1 MKRIGLLLAATL
13 LSAAIQAR
21 AQDVRTGDVTQ
32 EVMSRMNEY
41 YKALAATQ
49 VPSKSL
55 TGLTGMWWRNPQYV
69 SVLGLTAEQQKKM
82 DAVFQASRVNLIDL
96 KATLDKEEAILEPLL
111 EAEQLD
117 EAKALTQIDRVANAR
132 AELEKGNARMLLGFR
147 QVLTAE
153 QWSRVYAGTSKTVLK
168 SNLKKKPLFP

>member
-1 MKRIGLLLAATL
+1 MKRIGLLLAGTL
-13 LSAAIQAR
+13 LAAAIPAM
-21 AQDVRTGDVTQ
+21 AQDVTTGDVTQ
-32 EVMSRMNEY
+32 DYSSRLEEY
-41 YKALAATQ
+41 YKVLAGTQ

-55 TGLTGMWWRNPQYV
+55 TGLTGMWWRNPFYV
-69 SVLGLTAEQQKKM
+69 ASLGLTAEQQKKM

-117 EAKALTQIDRVANAR
+117 EAKALAQIDRVANAR

-147 QVLTAE
+147 QVLTSG
-153 QWSRVYAGTSKTVLK
+153 QWNRVYAGMSKTVLK
-168 SNLKKKPLFP
+168 SSLKKRALVP

>member
-13 LSAAIQAR
+13 LAAAIPAM
-21 AQDVRTGDVTQ
+21 AQDVATNDVTQ
-32 EVMSRMNEY
+32 DAR
-41 YKALAATQ
+41 LAEFYRLIAA
-49 VPSKSL
+49 SKSL

-69 SVLGLTAEQQKKM
+69 SILGLTAEQQKKM

-147 QVLTAE
+147 QVLTSG
-153 QWSRVYAGTSKTVLK
+153 QWNRVYAGTSKTVLK
-168 SNLKKKPLFP
+168 SNLKKRALVP

>member
-1 MKRIGLLLAATL
+1 MKRIGLLLTATL
-13 LSAAIQAR
+13 LVAAIPAM
-21 AQDVRTGDVTQ
+21 AQDVTTGDVTQ
-32 EVMSRMNEY
+32 DYRSRVEEY
-41 YKALAATQ
+41 SKVLAANR

-69 SVLGLTAEQQKKM
+69 SILGLTAEQQKKM

-147 QVLTAE
+147 QVLTSG
-153 QWSRVYAGTSKTVLK
+153 QWNRVYAGTSKTVLK
-168 SNLKKKPLFP
+168 SNLKKRALVP